1 MADLTVYELQDAILG
16 ALEEHEHNTSR
27 AGNASLEL
35 QKEINKS
42 VKQII
47 SKLTETEKNRSKEN
61 KELAR
66 RIETAISNI
75 DAGGSGSSGDTPAS
89 NSFFKFLGGKF
100 GKVASAAMNLV
111 STYGKKIFEGLN
123 KWQGAAN
130 YATEAISKTLRTMD
144 SSGINQGYADL
155 QQAIRGSILSLDQ
168 VANASKKISQ
178 SFAILGKQSG
188 NAAKTFTELS
198 TGASEYSIKNN
209 IAMSSD
215 EIAKYTSEYLDSQR
229 KMGGLDRMNQKQQQD
244 GINALIKNVEEVS
257 KTFGVSREA
266 MANAGTQ
273 IDDKLKAQAYATGQS
288 GMVGQ
293 LDETL
298 KSLVV
303 AGFDKA
309 TIEGIRHAIAG
320 RGSIADANV
329 ANAMAEAGTFDAV
342 MSGPLGNVLRSG
354 DFSAINEA
362 LKDPAVMATLAQGAN
377 QRMAGLGPNAGLVVA
392 ASGGNFGGAV
402 DTNAAVAAMGKN
414 AEKKDDSILAG
425 EDEARNKQQ
434 QVANEEIALISRSV
448 QNYET
453 YLSTVSTMTEGIYR
467 LLSGMG
473 DVKNWFNS
481 TFPMLGKILGFLG
494 GISTVVSGLK
504 GLGGA
509 IKMIGALFGGKGL
522 GGILRL
528 GGRGLRTAGRVAGR
542 ALGTAGRWVGRA
554 ARSVGS
560 ALGIGGLG
568 GRGLRTAGRVAG
580 RALGTAGRWVGRAAR
595 SVGSALGI
603 GGLTAAGSAA
613 ADVGADVATRSATKA
628 AEKQAVKTAGKS
640 ATKAAGKSILKT
652 GFKSAVKKI
661 PVLGALAGG
670 LFAIP
675 RLLKG
680 DWAGAGLEVA
690 SGAASLLPGA
700 GTAASIGIDAALAAK
715 DMKDAMKEEQAK
727 EEAEQPQGVE
737 NILED
742 PNASSEETESND
754 EQINEMKNQSTLLE
768 SLLNSQNTMNQS
780 LQNIINNI

>member
-27 AGNASLEL
+27 AGSASLEL

-47 SKLTETEKNRSKEN
+47 TKLTETEKNRSKEN

-75 DAGGSGSSGDTPAS
+75 DSGGGGSSGDTPAS

-266 MANAGTQ
+266 MDNAGTQ

-288 GMVGQ
+288 GMIGK
-293 LDETL
+293 LDDTL
-298 KSLVV
+298 QGLVA

-309 TIEGIRHAIAG
+309 TIEGIKHAIAG

-329 ANAMAEAGTFDAV
+329 ATAMAEAGTFDAV

-354 DFSAINEA
+354 DFAAINEA

-414 AEKKDDSILAG
+414 AEKKDDSVLSK

-473 DVKNWFNS
+473 DAKNWFNS

-560 ALGIGGLG
+560 ALGIGGL
-568 GRGLRTAGRVAG
+568 
-580 RALGTAGRWVGRAAR
+580 
-595 SVGSALGI
+595 
-603 GGLTAAGSAA
+603 TAAGSAV
-613 ADVGADVATRSATKA
+613 ADVGADAATRSATKA

-640 ATKAAGKSILKT
+640 ATKAAGKSLLKT

-680 DWAGAGLEVA
+680 DWTGAGLEVA
-690 SGAASLLPGA
+690 SGAASLVPGV
-700 GTAASIGIDAALAAK
+700 GTATSIGIDAALAAK
-715 DMKDAMKEEQAK
+715 DMKDVMKEEQAK
-727 EEAEQPQGVE
+727 EEAEQQPGVE

>member
-75 DAGGSGSSGDTPAS
+75 DAGGGGSSGDTPAS

-168 VANASKKISQ
+168 VATASKKISQ

-288 GMVGQ
+288 GMIGQ

-298 KSLVV
+298 KGLVT

-309 TIEGIRHAIAG
+309 TVEGIKHAIAG

-329 ANAMAEAGTFDAV
+329 ATAMAEAGTFDAV

-402 DTNAAVAAMGKN
+402 DTKAAVAAMGKN
-414 AEKKDDSILAG
+414 AEKKDDSILSK
-425 EDEARNKQQ
+425 EDEVRNKQQ

-560 ALGIGGLG
+560 ALGIGGL
-568 GRGLRTAGRVAG
+568 
-580 RALGTAGRWVGRAAR
+580 
-595 SVGSALGI
+595 
-603 GGLTAAGSAA
+603 TAAGSAA
-613 ADVGADVATRSATKA
+613 ADVGADVATRNATKT

-652 GFKSAVKKI
+652 GFKSAIKKI

-690 SGAASLLPGA
+690 SGAASLVPGA

-715 DMKDAMKEEQAK
+715 DMKDLMKEEQAK
-727 EEAEQPQGVE
+727 EEAEQQQGVE

>member
-75 DAGGSGSSGDTPAS
+75 DAGGGGSSGDTPAS

-168 VANASKKISQ
+168 VATASKKISQ

-266 MANAGTQ
+266 MASAGTQ

-288 GMVGQ
+288 GMIGE
-293 LDETL
+293 LDNTL
-298 KSLVV
+298 QGLVA

-309 TIEGIRHAIAG
+309 TIEGIKHAIAG

-329 ANAMAEAGTFDAV
+329 ATAMAEAGTFDAV

-414 AEKKDDSILAG
+414 AEKKDDSILSK

-560 ALGIGGLG
+560 ALGIGGL
-568 GRGLRTAGRVAG
+568 
-580 RALGTAGRWVGRAAR
+580 
-595 SVGSALGI
+595 
-603 GGLTAAGSAA
+603 TAAGSAA
-613 ADVGADVATRSATKA
+613 ADVGADAATRSATKA

-640 ATKAAGKSILKT
+640 ATKAAGKSLLKT

-690 SGAASLLPGA
+690 SGAASLVPGA

-727 EEAEQPQGVE
+727 EEAEQQQGVE

>member
-27 AGNASLEL
+27 AGSASLEL

-47 SKLTETEKNRSKEN
+47 TKLTETEKNRSKEN

-75 DAGGSGSSGDTPAS
+75 DSGGGGSSGDTPAS

-155 QQAIRGSILSLDQ
+155 QQAIRGSILNLDQ
-168 VANASKKISQ
+168 IATASKKISQ

-266 MANAGTQ
+266 MDNAGTQ

-288 GMVGQ
+288 GMIGK
-293 LDETL
+293 LDDTL
-298 KSLVV
+298 QGLVA

-309 TIEGIRHAIAG
+309 TIEGIKHAIAG

-329 ANAMAEAGTFDAV
+329 ATAMAEAGTFDAV

-414 AEKKDDSILAG
+414 AEKKDDSILSS

-560 ALGIGGLG
+560 ALGIGGL
-568 GRGLRTAGRVAG
+568 
-580 RALGTAGRWVGRAAR
+580 
-595 SVGSALGI
+595 
-603 GGLTAAGSAA
+603 TAAGSAA
-613 ADVGADVATRSATKA
+613 ADVGADAATRSATKA

-652 GFKSAVKKI
+652 GFKSAIKKI

-680 DWAGAGLEVA
+680 DWTGAGLEVA
-690 SGAASLLPGA
+690 SGAASLVPGA

-727 EEAEQPQGVE
+727 EEAEQQPGVE

>member
-27 AGNASLEL
+27 AGSASLEL

-47 SKLTETEKNRSKEN
+47 TKLTETEKNRSKEN

-75 DAGGSGSSGDTPAS
+75 DSGGGGSSGDTPAS

-155 QQAIRGSILSLDQ
+155 QQAIRGSILNLDQ
-168 VANASKKISQ
+168 IATASKKISQ

-266 MANAGTQ
+266 MDNAGTQ

-288 GMVGQ
+288 GMIGK
-293 LDETL
+293 LDDTL
-298 KSLVV
+298 QGLVA

-309 TIEGIRHAIAG
+309 TIEGIKHAIAG

-329 ANAMAEAGTFDAV
+329 ATAMAEAGTFDAV

-354 DFSAINEA
+354 DFAAINEA

-414 AEKKDDSILAG
+414 AEKKDDSVLSK

-473 DVKNWFNS
+473 DAKNWFNS

-560 ALGIGGLG
+560 ALGIGGL
-568 GRGLRTAGRVAG
+568 
-580 RALGTAGRWVGRAAR
+580 
-595 SVGSALGI
+595 
-603 GGLTAAGSAA
+603 TAAGSAV
-613 ADVGADVATRSATKA
+613 ADVGADAATRSATKA

-640 ATKAAGKSILKT
+640 ATKAAGKSLLKT

-680 DWAGAGLEVA
+680 DWTGAGLEVA
-690 SGAASLLPGA
+690 SGAASLVPGV
-700 GTAASIGIDAALAAK
+700 GTATSIGIDAALAAK
-715 DMKDAMKEEQAK
+715 DMKDVMKEEQAK
-727 EEAEQPQGVE
+727 EEAEQQPGVE

>member
-75 DAGGSGSSGDTPAS
+75 DAGGGGSSGDTPAS

-178 SFAILGKQSG
+178 SFAILGRQSG

-288 GMVGQ
+288 GMIGE
-293 LDETL
+293 LDNTL
-298 KSLVV
+298 QGLVA

-309 TIEGIRHAIAG
+309 TIEGIKHAIAG

-329 ANAMAEAGTFDAV
+329 ATAMAEAGTFDAV

-402 DTNAAVAAMGKN
+402 DTKAAVAAMGKN
-414 AEKKDDSILAG
+414 AEKKDDSILSK

-560 ALGIGGLG
+560 ALGIGGL
-568 GRGLRTAGRVAG
+568 
-580 RALGTAGRWVGRAAR
+580 
-595 SVGSALGI
+595 
-603 GGLTAAGSAA
+603 TAAGSAA

-640 ATKAAGKSILKT
+640 ATKAAGKSLLKT

-690 SGAASLLPGA
+690 SGAASLVPGA

-727 EEAEQPQGVE
+727 EEAEQQPGVE

>member
-75 DAGGSGSSGDTPAS
+75 DAGGGGSSGDTPAS

-178 SFAILGKQSG
+178 SFAILGRQSG

-257 KTFGVSREA
+257 KTFGVSRDA

-288 GMVGQ
+288 GMIGE
-293 LDETL
+293 LDNTL
-298 KSLVV
+298 QGLVA

-309 TIEGIRHAIAG
+309 TIEGIKHAIAG

-329 ANAMAEAGTFDAV
+329 ATAMAEAGTFDAV

-522 GGILRL
+522 GGIL
-528 GGRGLRTAGRVAGR
+528 
-542 ALGTAGRWVGRA
+542 
-554 ARSVGS
+554 
-560 ALGIGGLG
+560 G

-640 ATKAAGKSILKT
+640 ATKAAGKSLLKT

-727 EEAEQPQGVE
+727 EEAEQQPGVE

>member
-75 DAGGSGSSGDTPAS
+75 DAGGGGSSDDTPAS

-178 SFAILGKQSG
+178 SFAILGRQSG

-298 KSLVV
+298 KGLVA

-309 TIEGIRHAIAG
+309 TIEGIKHAIAG

-329 ANAMAEAGTFDAV
+329 ATAMAEAGTFDAV

-560 ALGIGGLG
+560 ALGIGGL
-568 GRGLRTAGRVAG
+568 
-580 RALGTAGRWVGRAAR
+580 
-595 SVGSALGI
+595 
-603 GGLTAAGSAA
+603 TAAGSAA
-613 ADVGADVATRSATKA
+613 ADVGADAATRSATKG

-661 PVLGALAGG
+661 PFLGALAGG

-690 SGAASLLPGA
+690 SGAASLVPGA

-727 EEAEQPQGVE
+727 EEAEQQPGVE

>member
-168 VANASKKISQ
+168 VATASKKISQ

-257 KTFGVSREA
+257 KTFGVSRDA

-288 GMVGQ
+288 GMIGQ

-303 AGFDKA
+303 AGFDTA

-354 DFSAINEA
+354 DFAAINEA
-362 LKDPAVMATLAQGAN
+362 LKDPAVMATLAQGAD
-377 QRMAGLGPNAGLVVA
+377 QRIAGFGPNAGLVVA

-402 DTNAAVAAMGKN
+402 DTKAAVAAMGKN
-414 AEKKDDSILAG
+414 AEKKDDSILAK

-522 GGILRL
+522 GGIL

-542 ALGTAGRWVGRA
+542 ALGTAGRW
-554 ARSVGS
+554 
-560 ALGIGGLG
+560 I
-568 GRGLRTAGRVAG
+568 
-580 RALGTAGRWVGRAAR
+580 GRAAR

-613 ADVGADVATRSATKA
+613 ADVGADAATRSATKT

-640 ATKAAGKSILKT
+640 ATKAAGKSLLKT

-727 EEAEQPQGVE
+727 EEAEQQPGVE

>member
-75 DAGGSGSSGDTPAS
+75 DAGGGGSSGDTPAS

-266 MANAGTQ
+266 MASAGTQ

-288 GMVGQ
+288 GMIGE
-293 LDETL
+293 LDNTL
-298 KSLVV
+298 QGLVA

-309 TIEGIRHAIAG
+309 TIEGIKHAIAG

-329 ANAMAEAGTFDAV
+329 ATAMAEAGTFDAV

-414 AEKKDDSILAG
+414 AEKKDDSILSK

-560 ALGIGGLG
+560 ALGIGGL
-568 GRGLRTAGRVAG
+568 
-580 RALGTAGRWVGRAAR
+580 
-595 SVGSALGI
+595 
-603 GGLTAAGSAA
+603 TAAGSAA
-613 ADVGADVATRSATKA
+613 ADVGADAATRSATKA

-640 ATKAAGKSILKT
+640 ATKAAGKSLLKT

-690 SGAASLLPGA
+690 SGAASLVPGA

-727 EEAEQPQGVE
+727 EEAEQQQGVE

>member
-27 AGNASLEL
+27 AGSASLEL

-47 SKLTETEKNRSKEN
+47 TKLTETEKNRSKEN

-75 DAGGSGSSGDTPAS
+75 DSGGGGSSGDTPAS

-155 QQAIRGSILSLDQ
+155 QQAIRGSILNLDQ
-168 VANASKKISQ
+168 IATASKKISQ

-266 MANAGTQ
+266 MDNAGTQ

-288 GMVGQ
+288 GMIGK
-293 LDETL
+293 LDDTL
-298 KSLVV
+298 QGLVA

-309 TIEGIRHAIAG
+309 TIEGIKHAIAG

-329 ANAMAEAGTFDAV
+329 ATAMAEAGTFDAV

-414 AEKKDDSILAG
+414 AEKKDDSILSK

-560 ALGIGGLG
+560 ALGIGGL
-568 GRGLRTAGRVAG
+568 
-580 RALGTAGRWVGRAAR
+580 
-595 SVGSALGI
+595 
-603 GGLTAAGSAA
+603 TAAGSAA
-613 ADVGADVATRSATKA
+613 ADVGADAATRSATKA

-652 GFKSAVKKI
+652 GFKSAIKKI

-680 DWAGAGLEVA
+680 DWTGAGLEVA
-690 SGAASLLPGA
+690 SGAASLVPGA

-727 EEAEQPQGVE
+727 EEAEQQPGVE

>member
-75 DAGGSGSSGDTPAS
+75 DAGGGGSSGDTPAS

-178 SFAILGKQSG
+178 SFAILGRQSG

-288 GMVGQ
+288 GMIGQ

-303 AGFDKA
+303 AGFDTA

-354 DFSAINEA
+354 DFAAINEA
-362 LKDPAVMATLAQGAN
+362 LKDPAVMATLAQGAD
-377 QRMAGLGPNAGLVVA
+377 QRIAGFGPNAGLVVA

-402 DTNAAVAAMGKN
+402 DTKAAVAAMGKN
-414 AEKKDDSILAG
+414 AEKKDDSILSK

-494 GISTVVSGLK
+494 GISNVVSGLK

-509 IKMIGALFGGKGL
+509 IKMIGSLFGGKGL
-522 GGILRL
+522 GGLLRL

-542 ALGTAGRWVGRA
+542 VLGTAGRWVGRTAGRALGTAGRWVGSA

-560 ALGIGGLG
+560 ALGIGGL
-568 GRGLRTAGRVAG
+568 
-580 RALGTAGRWVGRAAR
+580 
-595 SVGSALGI
+595 S
-603 GGLTAAGSAA
+603 AAGSAA

-628 AEKQAVKTAGKS
+628 AGKQAVKTAGKS
-640 ATKAAGKSILKT
+640 AAKAAGKSLLKT
-652 GFKSAVKKI
+652 GVKSAIKKI

-680 DWAGAGLEVA
+680 DWAGAGLELA
-690 SGAASLLPGA
+690 SGAASLVPGA
-700 GTAASIGIDAALAAK
+700 GTVASIGIDAALAAK
-715 DMKDAMKEEQAK
+715 DMKDAMKEEQAT
-727 EEAEQPQGVE
+727 EEAEQQPGVE

-754 EQINEMKNQSTLLE
+754 EQINEMKNQSNLLE

-780 LQNIINNI
+780 LQNIINNM

>member
-47 SKLTETEKNRSKEN
+47 TKLTETEKNRSKEN

-75 DAGGSGSSGDTPAS
+75 DAGGGGSSGDTPAS

-178 SFAILGKQSG
+178 SFAILGRQSG

-257 KTFGVSREA
+257 KTFGVSRDA

-288 GMVGQ
+288 GMIGE
-293 LDETL
+293 LDNTL
-298 KSLVV
+298 QGLVA

-309 TIEGIRHAIAG
+309 TIEGIKHAIAG

-329 ANAMAEAGTFDAV
+329 ATAMAEAGTFDAV

-414 AEKKDDSILAG
+414 AEKKDDSILSG

-560 ALGIGGLG
+560 ALGIGGL
-568 GRGLRTAGRVAG
+568 
-580 RALGTAGRWVGRAAR
+580 
-595 SVGSALGI
+595 
-603 GGLTAAGSAA
+603 TAAGSAA
-613 ADVGADVATRSATKA
+613 ADVGADAATRSATKT

-661 PVLGALAGG
+661 PFLGALAGG

-727 EEAEQPQGVE
+727 EEAEQQPGVE

>member
-75 DAGGSGSSGDTPAS
+75 DAGGGGSSGDTPAS

-168 VANASKKISQ
+168 IATASKKISQ

-288 GMVGQ
+288 GMIGQ

-298 KSLVV
+298 KGLVT

-309 TIEGIRHAIAG
+309 TIEGIKHAIAG

-329 ANAMAEAGTFDAV
+329 ATAMAEAGTFDAV

-362 LKDPAVMATLAQGAN
+362 LKDPAVMATLAQGAD
-377 QRMAGLGPNAGLVVA
+377 QRMAGFGPNAGLVVA

-402 DTNAAVAAMGKN
+402 DTKAAVAAMGKN
-414 AEKKDDSILAG
+414 AEKKDDSILTK
-425 EDEARNKQQ
+425 EDEVRNKQQ

-560 ALGIGGLG
+560 ALGIGGL
-568 GRGLRTAGRVAG
+568 
-580 RALGTAGRWVGRAAR
+580 
-595 SVGSALGI
+595 
-603 GGLTAAGSAA
+603 TAAGSAA
-613 ADVGADVATRSATKA
+613 ADVGADVATRNATKT

-652 GFKSAVKKI
+652 GFKSAIKKI

-690 SGAASLLPGA
+690 SGAASLVPGA

-715 DMKDAMKEEQAK
+715 DMKDLMKEEQAK
-727 EEAEQPQGVE
+727 EEAEQQQGVE

>member
-75 DAGGSGSSGDTPAS
+75 DAGGGGSSGDTPAS

-288 GMVGQ
+288 EMIPQ

-298 KSLVV
+298 KGLVT

-320 RGSIADANV
+320 HGSIADANV

-362 LKDPAVMATLAQGAN
+362 LKDPAVMATLAQGAD
-377 QRMAGLGPNAGLVVA
+377 QRIAGFGPNAGLVVA

-402 DTNAAVAAMGKN
+402 DTKAAVAAMGKN

-434 QVANEEIALISRSV
+434 QAANEEIALISRSV

-494 GISTVVSGLK
+494 GISTVVTGLK

-528 GGRGLRTAGRVAGR
+528 GGLRTAGRVAGR
-542 ALGTAGRWVGRA
+542 ALGTAGRW
-554 ARSVGS
+554 
-560 ALGIGGLG
+560 I
-568 GRGLRTAGRVAG
+568 
-580 RALGTAGRWVGRAAR
+580 GRAAR

-603 GGLTAAGSAA
+603 GGLTAAGSAV
-613 ADVGADVATRSATKA
+613 ADVGVDAATRSATNR
-628 AEKQAVKTAGKS
+628 
-640 ATKAAGKSILKT
+640 AGKSILKT
-652 GFKSAVKKI
+652 GFKSAVKKV
-661 PVLGALAGG
+661 PVLGAIAGG

-680 DWAGAGLEVA
+680 DWVGAGLELG
-690 SGAASLLPGA
+690 SGAASLLPGV
-700 GTAASIGIDAALAAK
+700 GTAASIGIDAALAAR
-715 DMKDAMKEEQAK
+715 DMKNVMKEEQAK
-727 EEAEQPQGVE
+727 EEAEQQQGVE

>member
-47 SKLTETEKNRSKEN
+47 TKLTETEKNRSKEN

-75 DAGGSGSSGDTPAS
+75 DAGGGGSSGDTPAS

-168 VANASKKISQ
+168 VATASKKISQ

-288 GMVGQ
+288 GMIGQ

-298 KSLVV
+298 KGLVT

-309 TIEGIRHAIAG
+309 TVEGIKHAIAG

-329 ANAMAEAGTFDAV
+329 ATAMAEAGTFDAV

-402 DTNAAVAAMGKN
+402 DTNAAIAAMGKN
-414 AEKKDDSILAG
+414 AEKKDDSILSG

-560 ALGIGGLG
+560 ALGIGGL
-568 GRGLRTAGRVAG
+568 
-580 RALGTAGRWVGRAAR
+580 
-595 SVGSALGI
+595 
-603 GGLTAAGSAA
+603 TAAGSAA
-613 ADVGADVATRSATKA
+613 ADVGADVATRNATKA

-640 ATKAAGKSILKT
+640 ATKAAGKSLLKT

-690 SGAASLLPGA
+690 SGAASLVPGA

-727 EEAEQPQGVE
+727 EEAEQQQGVE

>member
-47 SKLTETEKNRSKEN
+47 TKLTETEKNRSKEN

-75 DAGGSGSSGDTPAS
+75 DAGGSSSGDTPAS

-168 VANASKKISQ
+168 VATVSKKISQ

-288 GMVGQ
+288 GMIGQ
-293 LDETL
+293 LDNTL
-298 KSLVV
+298 QSLVA

-309 TIEGIRHAIAG
+309 TIEGIKHAIAG

-329 ANAMAEAGTFDAV
+329 ATAMAEAGTFDAV

-362 LKDPAVMATLAQGAN
+362 LKDPAVMATLAQGAD
-377 QRMAGLGPNAGLVVA
+377 QRMAGFGPNAGLVVA

-402 DTNAAVAAMGKN
+402 DTKAAVAAMGKN
-414 AEKKDDSILAG
+414 AEKKDDSILSK
-425 EDEARNKQQ
+425 EDEVRNKQQ

-494 GISTVVSGLK
+494 GISNVVSGLK

-509 IKMIGALFGGKGL
+509 IKMIGSLFGGKGL
-522 GGILRL
+522 GGLLRL

-542 ALGTAGRWVGRA
+542 VLGTAGRWVGRA

-560 ALGIGGLG
+560 ALGIGGL
-568 GRGLRTAGRVAG
+568 
-580 RALGTAGRWVGRAAR
+580 
-595 SVGSALGI
+595 S
-603 GGLTAAGSAA
+603 AAGSAA

-628 AEKQAVKTAGKS
+628 AGKQAVKTAGKS
-640 ATKAAGKSILKT
+640 AAKAAGKSLLKT

-680 DWAGAGLEVA
+680 DWAGAGLELA

-727 EEAEQPQGVE
+727 EEAEQQPGVE

>member
-75 DAGGSGSSGDTPAS
+75 DAGGGGSSGDTPAS

-178 SFAILGKQSG
+178 SFAILGRQSG

-298 KSLVV
+298 KGLVA

-309 TIEGIRHAIAG
+309 TIEGIKHAIAG

-329 ANAMAEAGTFDAV
+329 ATAMAEAGTFDAV

-522 GGILRL
+522 GGIL
-528 GGRGLRTAGRVAGR
+528 
-542 ALGTAGRWVGRA
+542 
-554 ARSVGS
+554 
-560 ALGIGGLG
+560 G

-640 ATKAAGKSILKT
+640 ATKAAGKSLLKT

-727 EEAEQPQGVE
+727 EEAEQQPGVE

>member
-75 DAGGSGSSGDTPAS
+75 DAGGGGSSGDTPAS

-168 VANASKKISQ
+168 VATASKKISQ

-288 GMVGQ
+288 GMIGE
-293 LDETL
+293 LDNTL
-298 KSLVV
+298 QGLVA

-309 TIEGIRHAIAG
+309 TIEGIKHAIAG

-329 ANAMAEAGTFDAV
+329 ATAMAEAGTFDAV

-414 AEKKDDSILAG
+414 AEKKDDSILSK

-560 ALGIGGLG
+560 ALGIGGL
-568 GRGLRTAGRVAG
+568 
-580 RALGTAGRWVGRAAR
+580 
-595 SVGSALGI
+595 
-603 GGLTAAGSAA
+603 TAAGSAA
-613 ADVGADVATRSATKA
+613 ADVGADAATRSATKA

-640 ATKAAGKSILKT
+640 ATKAAGKSLLKT

-690 SGAASLLPGA
+690 SGAASLVPGA

-727 EEAEQPQGVE
+727 EEAEQQQGVE

>member
-47 SKLTETEKNRSKEN
+47 TKLTETEKNRSKEN

-75 DAGGSGSSGDTPAS
+75 DAGGGGSSGDTPAS

-178 SFAILGKQSG
+178 SFAILGRQSG

-257 KTFGVSREA
+257 KTFGVSRDA

-288 GMVGQ
+288 GMIGE
-293 LDETL
+293 LDNTL
-298 KSLVV
+298 QGLVA

-309 TIEGIRHAIAG
+309 TIEGIKHAIAG

-329 ANAMAEAGTFDAV
+329 ATAMAEAGTFDAV

-560 ALGIGGLG
+560 ALGIGGL
-568 GRGLRTAGRVAG
+568 
-580 RALGTAGRWVGRAAR
+580 
-595 SVGSALGI
+595 
-603 GGLTAAGSAA
+603 TAAGSAA
-613 ADVGADVATRSATKA
+613 ADVGADAATRSATKA

-640 ATKAAGKSILKT
+640 ATKAAGKSLLKT

-727 EEAEQPQGVE
+727 EEAEQQQGVE

>member
-178 SFAILGKQSG
+178 SFAILGRQSG

-266 MANAGTQ
+266 MASAGTQ

-288 GMVGQ
+288 EMIGQ

-303 AGFDKA
+303 AGFDTA

-354 DFSAINEA
+354 DFAAINEA
-362 LKDPAVMATLAQGAN
+362 LKDPAVMATLAQGAD
-377 QRMAGLGPNAGLVVA
+377 QRIAGFGPNAGLVVA

-402 DTNAAVAAMGKN
+402 DTKAAVAAMGKN
-414 AEKKDDSILAG
+414 AEKKDDSILSG

-522 GGILRL
+522 GGIL

-542 ALGTAGRWVGRA
+542 ALGTAGRW
-554 ARSVGS
+554 
-560 ALGIGGLG
+560 I
-568 GRGLRTAGRVAG
+568 
-580 RALGTAGRWVGRAAR
+580 GRAAR

-603 GGLTAAGSAA
+603 GGLTAAGSAV
-613 ADVGADVATRSATKA
+613 ADVGVDAATRSATNR
-628 AEKQAVKTAGKS
+628 
-640 ATKAAGKSILKT
+640 AGKSILKT

-727 EEAEQPQGVE
+727 EEAEQQQGVE

>member
-47 SKLTETEKNRSKEN
+47 TKLTETEKNRSKEN

-75 DAGGSGSSGDTPAS
+75 DAGGGGSSGDTPAS

-288 GMVGQ
+288 GMIGQ
-293 LDETL
+293 LDNTL
-298 KSLVV
+298 QSLVV

-309 TIEGIRHAIAG
+309 TIEGIKHAIAG
-320 RGSIADANV
+320 HGSIADANV
-329 ANAMAEAGTFDAV
+329 ATAMAEAGTFDAV

-354 DFSAINEA
+354 DFAAINEA
-362 LKDPAVMATLAQGAN
+362 LKDPAVMATLAQGAD
-377 QRMAGLGPNAGLVVA
+377 QRIAGFGPNAGLVVA

-402 DTNAAVAAMGKN
+402 DTKAAVAAMGKN
-414 AEKKDDSILAG
+414 AEKKDDSILSK
-425 EDEARNKQQ
+425 EDEVRNKQQ

-522 GGILRL
+522 GGIL
-528 GGRGLRTAGRVAGR
+528 
-542 ALGTAGRWVGRA
+542 
-554 ARSVGS
+554 
-560 ALGIGGLG
+560 G

-640 ATKAAGKSILKT
+640 ATKAAGKSLLKT

-680 DWAGAGLEVA
+680 DWTGAGLEVA
-690 SGAASLLPGA
+690 SGAASLVPGA

-727 EEAEQPQGVE
+727 EEAEQQQGVE

>member
-47 SKLTETEKNRSKEN
+47 TKLTETEKNRSKEN

-75 DAGGSGSSGDTPAS
+75 DAGGGGSSGDTPAS

-155 QQAIRGSILSLDQ
+155 QQAIRGSILNLDQ
-168 VANASKKISQ
+168 IATASKKISQ

-266 MANAGTQ
+266 MDNAGTQ

-288 GMVGQ
+288 GMIGK
-293 LDETL
+293 LDDTL
-298 KSLVV
+298 QGLVA

-309 TIEGIRHAIAG
+309 TIEGIKHAIAG

-329 ANAMAEAGTFDAV
+329 ATAMAEAGTFDAV

-414 AEKKDDSILAG
+414 AEKKDDSILSS

-560 ALGIGGLG
+560 ALGIGGL
-568 GRGLRTAGRVAG
+568 
-580 RALGTAGRWVGRAAR
+580 
-595 SVGSALGI
+595 
-603 GGLTAAGSAA
+603 TAAGSAA
-613 ADVGADVATRSATKA
+613 ADVGADAATRSATKA

-652 GFKSAVKKI
+652 GFKSAIKKI

-680 DWAGAGLEVA
+680 DWTGAGLEVA
-690 SGAASLLPGA
+690 SGAASLVPGA

-727 EEAEQPQGVE
+727 EEAEQQPGVE

>member
-75 DAGGSGSSGDTPAS
+75 DAGGGGSSGDTPAS

-178 SFAILGKQSG
+178 SFAILGRQSG

-266 MANAGTQ
+266 MASAGTQ

-288 GMVGQ
+288 EMIGQ

-303 AGFDKA
+303 AGFDTA

-354 DFSAINEA
+354 DFAAINEA
-362 LKDPAVMATLAQGAN
+362 LKDPAVMATLAQGAD
-377 QRMAGLGPNAGLVVA
+377 QRIAGFGPNAGLVVA

-402 DTNAAVAAMGKN
+402 DTKAAVAAMGKN
-414 AEKKDDSILAG
+414 AEKKDDSILSG

-494 GISTVVSGLK
+494 GISNVVSGLK

-509 IKMIGALFGGKGL
+509 IKMIGSLFGGKGL
-522 GGILRL
+522 GGLLRL

-542 ALGTAGRWVGRA
+542 VLGTAGRWVGRTAGRALGTAGRWVGSA

-560 ALGIGGLG
+560 ALGIGGL
-568 GRGLRTAGRVAG
+568 
-580 RALGTAGRWVGRAAR
+580 
-595 SVGSALGI
+595 S
-603 GGLTAAGSAA
+603 AAGSAA

-628 AEKQAVKTAGKS
+628 AGKQAVKTAGKS
-640 ATKAAGKSILKT
+640 AAKAAGKSLLKT
-652 GFKSAVKKI
+652 GVKSAIKKI

-680 DWAGAGLEVA
+680 DWAGAGLELA
-690 SGAASLLPGA
+690 SGAASLVPGA
-700 GTAASIGIDAALAAK
+700 GTVASIGIDAALAAK
-715 DMKDAMKEEQAK
+715 DMKDAMKEEQAT
-727 EEAEQPQGVE
+727 EEAEQQPGVE

-754 EQINEMKNQSTLLE
+754 EQINEMKNQSNLLE

-780 LQNIINNI
+780 LQNIINNM

>member
-75 DAGGSGSSGDTPAS
+75 DAGGGGSSGDTPAS

-168 VANASKKISQ
+168 VATASKKISQ

-298 KSLVV
+298 KGLVA

-309 TIEGIRHAIAG
+309 TIEGIKHAIAG

-329 ANAMAEAGTFDAV
+329 ATAMAEAGTFDAV

-354 DFSAINEA
+354 DFAAINEA

-392 ASGGNFGGAV
+392 ASGGNFSGAV

-414 AEKKDDSILAG
+414 AEKKDDSVLSK

-560 ALGIGGLG
+560 ALGIGGL
-568 GRGLRTAGRVAG
+568 
-580 RALGTAGRWVGRAAR
+580 
-595 SVGSALGI
+595 
-603 GGLTAAGSAA
+603 TAAGSAA
-613 ADVGADVATRSATKA
+613 ADVGADAATRSATKA

-640 ATKAAGKSILKT
+640 ATKAAGKSLLKT

-680 DWAGAGLEVA
+680 DWTGAGLEVA
-690 SGAASLLPGA
+690 SGAASLVPGV
-700 GTAASIGIDAALAAK
+700 GTATSIGIDAALAAK
-715 DMKDAMKEEQAK
+715 DMKDVMKEEQAK
-727 EEAEQPQGVE
+727 EEAEQQPGVE

>member
-288 GMVGQ
+288 GMIGQ
-293 LDETL
+293 LDNTL
-298 KSLVV
+298 QSLVA

-309 TIEGIRHAIAG
+309 TIEGIKHAIAG

-329 ANAMAEAGTFDAV
+329 ATAMAEAGTFDAV

-414 AEKKDDSILAG
+414 AEKKDDSILSG

-560 ALGIGGLG
+560 ALGIGGL
-568 GRGLRTAGRVAG
+568 
-580 RALGTAGRWVGRAAR
+580 
-595 SVGSALGI
+595 
-603 GGLTAAGSAA
+603 TAAGSAA

-652 GFKSAVKKI
+652 GFKSAIKKI

-680 DWAGAGLEVA
+680 DWTGAGLEVA
-690 SGAASLLPGA
+690 SGAASLVPGV
-700 GTAASIGIDAALAAK
+700 GTGASIGIDAALAAK

-727 EEAEQPQGVE
+727 EEAEQQPGVE

>member
-27 AGNASLEL
+27 AGSASLEL

-47 SKLTETEKNRSKEN
+47 TKLTETEKNRNKEN

-75 DAGGSGSSGDTPAS
+75 DAGGGGSSGDTPAS

-155 QQAIRGSILSLDQ
+155 QQAIRGSILNLDQ
-168 VANASKKISQ
+168 IATASKKISQ

-266 MANAGTQ
+266 MDNAGTQ

-288 GMVGQ
+288 GMIGK
-293 LDETL
+293 LDDTL
-298 KSLVV
+298 QGLVA

-309 TIEGIRHAIAG
+309 TIEGIKHAIAG

-329 ANAMAEAGTFDAV
+329 ATAMAEAGTFDAV

-402 DTNAAVAAMGKN
+402 DTNAAVAVMGKN
-414 AEKKDDSILAG
+414 AEKKDDSILSK

-473 DVKNWFNS
+473 DAKNWFNS

-522 GGILRL
+522 GGILR
-528 GGRGLRTAGRVAGR
+528 
-542 ALGTAGRWVGRA
+542 
-554 ARSVGS
+554 
-560 ALGIGGLG
+560 LG

-680 DWAGAGLEVA
+680 DWTGAGLEVA
-690 SGAASLLPGA
+690 SGAASLVPGA

-727 EEAEQPQGVE
+727 EEAEQQPGVE

>member
-75 DAGGSGSSGDTPAS
+75 DAGGGGSSGDTPAS

-168 VANASKKISQ
+168 IATASKKISQ
-178 SFAILGKQSG
+178 SFAILGRQSG

-288 GMVGQ
+288 GMIGQ

-298 KSLVV
+298 KGLVT

-309 TIEGIRHAIAG
+309 TIEGIKHAIAG

-329 ANAMAEAGTFDAV
+329 ATAMAEAGTFDAV

-402 DTNAAVAAMGKN
+402 DTNAAIAAMGKN
-414 AEKKDDSILAG
+414 AEKKDDSILSG

-560 ALGIGGLG
+560 ALGIGGL
-568 GRGLRTAGRVAG
+568 
-580 RALGTAGRWVGRAAR
+580 
-595 SVGSALGI
+595 
-603 GGLTAAGSAA
+603 TAAGSAA
-613 ADVGADVATRSATKA
+613 ADVGADAATRSATKA

-640 ATKAAGKSILKT
+640 ATKAAGKSLLKT

-690 SGAASLLPGA
+690 SGAASLVPGA

-727 EEAEQPQGVE
+727 EEAEQQPGVE

>member
-47 SKLTETEKNRSKEN
+47 TKLTETEKNRSKEN

-75 DAGGSGSSGDTPAS
+75 DAGGGGSSGDTPAS

-178 SFAILGKQSG
+178 SFAILGRQSG

-266 MANAGTQ
+266 MASAGTQ

-288 GMVGQ
+288 EMIGQ

-303 AGFDKA
+303 AGFDTA

-354 DFSAINEA
+354 DFAAINEA
-362 LKDPAVMATLAQGAN
+362 LKDPAVMATLAQGAD
-377 QRMAGLGPNAGLVVA
+377 QRIAGFGPNAGLVVA

-402 DTNAAVAAMGKN
+402 DTKAAVAAMGKN
-414 AEKKDDSILAG
+414 AEKKDDSILSG

-494 GISTVVSGLK
+494 GISNVVSGLK

-509 IKMIGALFGGKGL
+509 IKMIGSLFGGKGL
-522 GGILRL
+522 GGLLRL

-542 ALGTAGRWVGRA
+542 VLGTAGRWVGKTAGRALGTAGRWVGSA

-560 ALGIGGLG
+560 ALGIGGL
-568 GRGLRTAGRVAG
+568 
-580 RALGTAGRWVGRAAR
+580 
-595 SVGSALGI
+595 S
-603 GGLTAAGSAA
+603 AAGSAA

-628 AEKQAVKTAGKS
+628 AGKQAVKTAGKS
-640 ATKAAGKSILKT
+640 AAKAAGKSLLKT
-652 GFKSAVKKI
+652 GVKSAIKKI

-680 DWAGAGLEVA
+680 DWAGAGLELA
-690 SGAASLLPGA
+690 SGAASLVPGA
-700 GTAASIGIDAALAAK
+700 GTVASIGIDAALAAK
-715 DMKDAMKEEQAK
+715 DMKDAMKEEQAT
-727 EEAEQPQGVE
+727 EEAEQQPGVE

-754 EQINEMKNQSTLLE
+754 EQINEMKNQSNLLE

>member
-75 DAGGSGSSGDTPAS
+75 DAGGGGSSGDTPAS

-178 SFAILGKQSG
+178 SFAILGRQSG

-288 GMVGQ
+288 GMIGE
-293 LDETL
+293 LDNTL
-298 KSLVV
+298 QGLVA

-309 TIEGIRHAIAG
+309 TIEGIKHAIAG

-329 ANAMAEAGTFDAV
+329 ATAMAEAGTFDAV

-414 AEKKDDSILAG
+414 AEKKDDSILSK

-560 ALGIGGLG
+560 ALGIGGL
-568 GRGLRTAGRVAG
+568 
-580 RALGTAGRWVGRAAR
+580 
-595 SVGSALGI
+595 
-603 GGLTAAGSAA
+603 TAAGSAA
-613 ADVGADVATRSATKA
+613 ADVGADAATRSATKT

-661 PVLGALAGG
+661 PFLGALAGG

-727 EEAEQPQGVE
+727 EEAEQQPGVE

>member
-47 SKLTETEKNRSKEN
+47 TKLTETEKNRSKEN

-75 DAGGSGSSGDTPAS
+75 DAGGGGSSGDTPAS

-178 SFAILGKQSG
+178 SFAILGRQSG

-257 KTFGVSREA
+257 KTFGVSRDA

-288 GMVGQ
+288 GMIGE
-293 LDETL
+293 LDNTL
-298 KSLVV
+298 QGLVA

-309 TIEGIRHAIAG
+309 TIEGIKHAIAG

-329 ANAMAEAGTFDAV
+329 ATAMAEAGTFDAV

-560 ALGIGGLG
+560 ALGIGGL
-568 GRGLRTAGRVAG
+568 
-580 RALGTAGRWVGRAAR
+580 
-595 SVGSALGI
+595 
-603 GGLTAAGSAA
+603 TAAGSAA

-640 ATKAAGKSILKT
+640 ATKAAGKSLLKT

-727 EEAEQPQGVE
+727 EEAEQQQGVE

>member
-47 SKLTETEKNRSKEN
+47 TKLTETEKNRSKEN

-75 DAGGSGSSGDTPAS
+75 DAGGGGGSSGDTPAS

-168 VANASKKISQ
+168 VATASKKISQ

-288 GMVGQ
+288 EMIGQ
-293 LDETL
+293 LDNTL
-298 KSLVV
+298 QSLVV

-309 TIEGIRHAIAG
+309 TIEGIKHAIAG
-320 RGSIADANV
+320 HGSIADANV
-329 ANAMAEAGTFDAV
+329 ATAMSEAGTFDAV

-354 DFSAINEA
+354 DFAAINEA
-362 LKDPAVMATLAQGAN
+362 LKDPAVMATLAQGAD
-377 QRMAGLGPNAGLVVA
+377 QRIAGFGPNAGLVVA

-402 DTNAAVAAMGKN
+402 DTKAAVAAMGKN
-414 AEKKDDSILAG
+414 AEKKDDSILSG

-560 ALGIGGLG
+560 ALGIGGL
-568 GRGLRTAGRVAG
+568 TAV
-580 RALGTAGRWVGRAAR
+580 
-595 SVGSALGI
+595 
-603 GGLTAAGSAA
+603 GSAA

-640 ATKAAGKSILKT
+640 AAKAAGKSLLKT

-690 SGAASLLPGA
+690 SGAASLVPGA

-727 EEAEQPQGVE
+727 EEAEQQPGVE

>member
-47 SKLTETEKNRSKEN
+47 TKLTETEKNRSKEN

-75 DAGGSGSSGDTPAS
+75 DAGGGGSSGDTPAS

-178 SFAILGKQSG
+178 SFAILGRQSG

-266 MANAGTQ
+266 MASAGTQ

-288 GMVGQ
+288 EMIGQ

-303 AGFDKA
+303 AGFDTA

-362 LKDPAVMATLAQGAN
+362 LKDPAVMATLAQGAD
-377 QRMAGLGPNAGLVVA
+377 QRIAGFGPNAGLVVA

-402 DTNAAVAAMGKN
+402 DTKAAVAAMGKN
-414 AEKKDDSILAG
+414 AEKKDDSILSG

-494 GISTVVSGLK
+494 GISNVVSGLK

-509 IKMIGALFGGKGL
+509 IKMIGSLFGGKGL
-522 GGILRL
+522 GGLLRL

-542 ALGTAGRWVGRA
+542 VLGTAGRWVGRTAGRALGTAGRWVGSA

-560 ALGIGGLG
+560 ALGIGGL
-568 GRGLRTAGRVAG
+568 
-580 RALGTAGRWVGRAAR
+580 
-595 SVGSALGI
+595 S
-603 GGLTAAGSAA
+603 AAGSAA

-628 AEKQAVKTAGKS
+628 AGKQAVKTAGKS
-640 ATKAAGKSILKT
+640 AAKAAGKSLLKT
-652 GFKSAVKKI
+652 GVKSAIKKI

-680 DWAGAGLEVA
+680 DWAGAGLELA
-690 SGAASLLPGA
+690 SGAASLVPGA
-700 GTAASIGIDAALAAK
+700 GTVASIGIDAALAAK
-715 DMKDAMKEEQAK
+715 DMKDAMKEEQAT
-727 EEAEQPQGVE
+727 EEAEQQPGVE

-754 EQINEMKNQSTLLE
+754 EQINEMKNQSNLLE

-780 LQNIINNI
+780 LQNIINNM

>member
-47 SKLTETEKNRSKEN
+47 TKLTETEKNRSKEN

-75 DAGGSGSSGDTPAS
+75 DAGGGGSSGDTPAS

-178 SFAILGKQSG
+178 SFAILGRQSG

-298 KSLVV
+298 KGLVA

-309 TIEGIRHAIAG
+309 TIEGIKHAIAG

-329 ANAMAEAGTFDAV
+329 ATAMAEAGTFDAV

-560 ALGIGGLG
+560 ALGIGGL
-568 GRGLRTAGRVAG
+568 
-580 RALGTAGRWVGRAAR
+580 
-595 SVGSALGI
+595 
-603 GGLTAAGSAA
+603 TAAGSAA
-613 ADVGADVATRSATKA
+613 ADVGADVATRSATKG

-661 PVLGALAGG
+661 PFLGALAGG

-690 SGAASLLPGA
+690 SGAASLVPGA

-727 EEAEQPQGVE
+727 EEAEQQPGVE

>member
-75 DAGGSGSSGDTPAS
+75 DAGGGGSSGDTPAS

-178 SFAILGKQSG
+178 SFAILGRQSG

-288 GMVGQ
+288 GMIGQ

-303 AGFDKA
+303 AGFDTA

-329 ANAMAEAGTFDAV
+329 ANAMAQAGTFDAV

-354 DFSAINEA
+354 DFAAINEA
-362 LKDPAVMATLAQGAN
+362 LKDPAVMATLAQGAD
-377 QRMAGLGPNAGLVVA
+377 QRIAGFGPNAGLVVA

-402 DTNAAVAAMGKN
+402 DTKAAVAAMGKN
-414 AEKKDDSILAG
+414 AEKKDDSILSK

-494 GISTVVSGLK
+494 GISNVVSGLK

-509 IKMIGALFGGKGL
+509 IKMIGSLFGGKGL
-522 GGILRL
+522 GGLLRL

-542 ALGTAGRWVGRA
+542 VLGTAGRWVGRTAGRALGTAGRWVGSA

-560 ALGIGGLG
+560 ALGIGGL
-568 GRGLRTAGRVAG
+568 
-580 RALGTAGRWVGRAAR
+580 
-595 SVGSALGI
+595 S
-603 GGLTAAGSAA
+603 AAGSAA

-628 AEKQAVKTAGKS
+628 AGKQAVKTAGKS
-640 ATKAAGKSILKT
+640 AAKAAGKSLLKT
-652 GFKSAVKKI
+652 GVKSAIKKI

-680 DWAGAGLEVA
+680 DWAGAGLELA
-690 SGAASLLPGA
+690 SGAASLVPGA
-700 GTAASIGIDAALAAK
+700 GTVASIGIDAALAAK
-715 DMKDAMKEEQAK
+715 DMKDAMKEEQAT
-727 EEAEQPQGVE
+727 EEAEQQPGVE

-754 EQINEMKNQSTLLE
+754 EQINEMKNQSNLLE

-780 LQNIINNI
+780 LQNIINNM

>member
-288 GMVGQ
+288 GMIGE
-293 LDETL
+293 LDNTL
-298 KSLVV
+298 QGLVA

-309 TIEGIRHAIAG
+309 TIEGIKHAIAG

-329 ANAMAEAGTFDAV
+329 ATAMAEAGTFDAV

-560 ALGIGGLG
+560 ALGIGGL
-568 GRGLRTAGRVAG
+568 
-580 RALGTAGRWVGRAAR
+580 
-595 SVGSALGI
+595 
-603 GGLTAAGSAA
+603 TAAGSAA

-680 DWAGAGLEVA
+680 DWTGAGLEVA

>member
-75 DAGGSGSSGDTPAS
+75 DAGGGGSSGDTPAS

-229 KMGGLDRMNQKQQQD
+229 KMGGLDRMNQKQQQN

-257 KTFGVSREA
+257 KTFGVSRDA

-298 KSLVV
+298 KGLVA

-309 TIEGIRHAIAG
+309 TIEGIKHAIAG

-329 ANAMAEAGTFDAV
+329 ATAMAEAGTFDAV

-542 ALGTAGRWVGRA
+542 ALGTAGRW
-554 ARSVGS
+554 
-560 ALGIGGLG
+560 I
-568 GRGLRTAGRVAG
+568 
-580 RALGTAGRWVGRAAR
+580 GRAAR

-640 ATKAAGKSILKT
+640 ATKAAGKSLLKT

-727 EEAEQPQGVE
+727 EEAEQQPGVE

>member
-75 DAGGSGSSGDTPAS
+75 DAGGGGSSGDTPAS

-168 VANASKKISQ
+168 VATASKKISQ

-266 MANAGTQ
+266 MASAGTQ

-288 GMVGQ
+288 GMIGE
-293 LDETL
+293 LDNTL
-298 KSLVV
+298 QGLVA

-309 TIEGIRHAIAG
+309 TIEGIKHAIAG

-329 ANAMAEAGTFDAV
+329 ATAMAEAGTFDAV

-414 AEKKDDSILAG
+414 AEKKDDSILSG

-560 ALGIGGLG
+560 ALGIGGL
-568 GRGLRTAGRVAG
+568 
-580 RALGTAGRWVGRAAR
+580 
-595 SVGSALGI
+595 
-603 GGLTAAGSAA
+603 TAAGSAA
-613 ADVGADVATRSATKA
+613 ADVGADAATRSATKT

-661 PVLGALAGG
+661 PFLGALAGG

-680 DWAGAGLEVA
+680 DWTGAGLEVA

-727 EEAEQPQGVE
+727 EEAEQQQGVE

>member
-27 AGNASLEL
+27 AGSASLEL

-47 SKLTETEKNRSKEN
+47 TKLTETEKNRSKEN

-75 DAGGSGSSGDTPAS
+75 DSGGGGSSGDTPAS

-155 QQAIRGSILSLDQ
+155 QQAIRGSILNLDQ
-168 VANASKKISQ
+168 IATASKKISQ

-288 GMVGQ
+288 GMIGQ
-293 LDETL
+293 LDNTL
-298 KSLVV
+298 QSLVA

-309 TIEGIRHAIAG
+309 TIEGIKHAIAG

-329 ANAMAEAGTFDAV
+329 ATAMAEAGTFDAV

-362 LKDPAVMATLAQGAN
+362 LKDPAVMATLAQGAD
-377 QRMAGLGPNAGLVVA
+377 QRMAGFGPNAGLVVA

-402 DTNAAVAAMGKN
+402 DTKAAVAAMGKN
-414 AEKKDDSILAG
+414 AEKKDDSILSK

-560 ALGIGGLG
+560 ALGIGGL
-568 GRGLRTAGRVAG
+568 
-580 RALGTAGRWVGRAAR
+580 
-595 SVGSALGI
+595 
-603 GGLTAAGSAA
+603 TAAGSAA
-613 ADVGADVATRSATKA
+613 ADVGADAATRSATKA

-652 GFKSAVKKI
+652 GFKSAIKKI

-680 DWAGAGLEVA
+680 DWTGAGLEVA
-690 SGAASLLPGA
+690 SGAASLVPGA

-727 EEAEQPQGVE
+727 EEAEQQPGVE

>member
-75 DAGGSGSSGDTPAS
+75 DAGGGGSSGDTPAS

-178 SFAILGKQSG
+178 SFAILGRQSG

-298 KSLVV
+298 KGLVA

-309 TIEGIRHAIAG
+309 TIEGIKHAIAG

-329 ANAMAEAGTFDAV
+329 ATAMAEAGTFDAV

-522 GGILRL
+522 GGIL
-528 GGRGLRTAGRVAGR
+528 
-542 ALGTAGRWVGRA
+542 
-554 ARSVGS
+554 
-560 ALGIGGLG
+560 G

-640 ATKAAGKSILKT
+640 ATKAAGKSLLKT

-690 SGAASLLPGA
+690 SGAASLVPGA

-727 EEAEQPQGVE
+727 EEAEQQPGVE